1 MTQSPTLSTP
11 IVKPNTFEFNCHIN
25 FDPTRID
32 VGFDVTWLFD
42 GHPDTNLAPSHITG
56 PTRDVSLDQKYLM
69 GHLGKEVCSLSV
81 LFILAKTPI
90 CFDWLHDNWAPT
102 RENLSSG
109 VCEQQRADKPPHP
122 GSLISAFCYSLFGQ
136 YLILA
141 C

>member
-1 MTQSPTLSTP
+1 MFVDAYPKMTQSPTLSTP

-81 LFILAKTPI
+81 LFSLAKMPI
-90 CFDWLHDNWAPT
+90 CFDCLHDN
-102 RENLSSG
+102 
-109 VCEQQRADKPPHP
+109 
-122 GSLISAFCYSLFGQ
+122 
-136 YLILA
+136 
-141 C
+141 

>member
-69 GHLGKEVCSLSV
+69 GHLGKEVCSLSI
-81 LFILAKTPI
+81 LFRLDKIPI
-90 CFDWLHDNWAPT
+90 CIDCLHDYMGMYNVNGHT
-102 RENLSSG
+102 LNKENN
-109 VCEQQRADKPPHP
+109 VR
-122 GSLISAFCYSLFGQ
+122 ILFSQ
-136 YLILA
+136 ITLKDLVVILKVRD
-141 C
+141 